1 MDESTYWYIFLYNLR
16 TAISTIGP
24 SEKNIV
30 DVNYLYHY
38 FFSSDHRP
46 VKVTQKKERFW
57 FLSLYLRFFATVS
70 IIAEILATTFMK
82 NIILIFFFMTLHC
95 SILDRLTMI
104 IILMIGII
112 YNSCNDLWHFV
123 ILKGAWF

>member
-1 MDESTYWYIFLYNLR
+1 MYI
-16 TAISTIGP
+16 ISTF
-24 SEKNIV
+24 
-30 DVNYLYHY
+30 

-46 VKVTQKKERFW
+46 VKATKKERFR
-57 FLSLYLRFFATVS
+57 FLSLYLRLFATVF

-112 YNSCNDLWHFV
+112 YNSCNDL
-123 ILKGAWF
+123 

>member
-1 MDESTYWYIFLYNLR
+1 MDESTYWYIFSYNLR

-30 DVNYLYHY
+30 DVNYLYL
-38 FFSSDHRP
+38 FFLSDHRP